1 MMRRILPL
9 AALLALTCA
18 SAAQAVG
25 YCSVSYCANQ
35 PPGKLC
41 GCPPES
47 DKPGAPAT
55 CGSYKW
61 SSACWYFAGSTED
74 LQCSAEA
81 PAAGDAAA
89 AVEEVSQPF

>member
-1 MMRRILPL
+1 MTRKILPL

-25 YCSVSYCANQ
+25 YCSVTYCANQ
-35 PPGKLC
+35 PAGKLC

-61 SSACWYFAGSTED
+61 SKACWYFASSTAD
-74 LQCSAEA
+74 LECSAEA
-81 PAAGDAAA
+81 PADGDAVTAI
-89 AVEEVSQPF
+89 EEASQPF

>member
-1 MMRRILPL
+1 MRKILPL
-9 AALLALTCA
+9 AALLALTLA

-47 DKPGAPAT
+47 DKPGSPAT

-61 SSACWYFAGSTED
+61 SKACWYFASSTAD
-74 LQCSAEA
+74 LECSAEA
-81 PAAGDAAA
+81 PAADAAVA
-89 AVEEVSQPF
+89 AVEEVSEPL